1 MFIDEKDNNREG
13 FKIGKLGSGNT
24 GGMGDS
30 GAAMGGVAGGAAALM
45 SDSGSNNVERC
56 PINDTSFYCVISRTA
71 SIIGMIVYIILIIIF
86 LFAFMYYLYTMYI
99 QYYGSKSSK
108 SNKK

>member
-1 MFIDEKDNNREG
+1 
-13 FKIGKLGSGNT
+13 
-24 GGMGDS
+24 MGDS

-56 PINDTSFYCVISRTA
+56 PINDTSLYCVISRTA

-86 LFAFMYYLYTMYI
+86 FFAYMYYLYTMYI